1 MMRSSYKRR
10 RRRKMWKKIR
20 SILLIISMIILIIAL
35 IIGGYNYIRFRDKTE
50 TEKQVLKHPWRY
62 PKELIT
68 LMKEN
73 PETQYFVAGYNKNR
87 EKPLKIL
94 LSKKEI
100 ETKIPH
106 FFQWDRRF
114 GYTTYNENYF
124 AITGSAPT
132 CLSMVSVALSKNP
145 LATPVA
151 IAQYIEEHHY
161 LVANKLDI
169 SFMTDGISYFDIEGE
184 SIKKDLSTIKDN
196 LSNKKFIIAQVSG
209 ETFLSMGQSEH
220 YIVLY
225 KIDHNDKVYILD
237 PNSKKNS
244 DKVWDYSELS
254 SMIQKVWV
262 YTSISS

>member
-1 MMRSSYKRR
+1 MRSSYKRR

-20 SILLIISMIILIIAL
+20 SILLIVAMLILIIAL
-35 IIGGYNYIRFRDKTE
+35 IIGGYNFIRFRDKTE

-62 PKELIT
+62 PKELIN

-94 LSKKEI
+94 LSKKE
-100 ETKIPH
+100 TTAKIPH

-114 GYTTYNENYF
+114 GYTTYNEDYF

-151 IAQYIEEHHY
+151 IAEYIEENNY
-161 LVANKLDI
+161 LVANKLDD
-169 SFMTDGISYFDIEGE
+169 SFMTNGISYFDIEGQT
-184 SIKKDLSTIKDN
+184 IKKELQAIKDN
-196 LSNKKFIIAQVSG
+196 LANKKFLIAQVSG
-209 ETFLSMGQSEH
+209 ETFLSMDQTEH

-225 KIDHNDKVYILD
+225 KIDHNDKLYILD
-237 PNSKKNS
+237 PNSKTNS

-254 SMIQKVWV
+254 SVIKKIWA
-262 YTSISS
+262 YSPIDS